1 MSFHEVQFPP
11 SISYGSRGGPKF
23 STSIITVSNGAEQR
37 NVNWSKARAS
47 YDASCGVKTQ
57 LELHDLITFFRARQ
71 GKAYGFRFKDWSD
84 FKSVDPNTATT
95 DIDQVIGTGTGALT
109 TFQLKKNYISGPT
122 TFVRDIKKPVSGT
135 VKISVNNVS
144 QPTGWTVDTT
154 TGIVTFTVAPGNGLL
169 VKAGYE
175 FDVPVRFD
183 TDELSISLDDY
194 NIGSTSVPIVEVR
207 I

>member
-1 MSFHEVQFPP
+1 MSFVEEQFPTT
-11 SISYGSRGGPKF
+11 ISYGSRGGPRF
-23 STSIITVSNGAEQR
+23 STSIITVANGVEQR
-37 NVNWSKARAS
+37 NVNWSKARAF
-47 YDASCGVKTQ
+47 YDASYGVRTQ

-71 GKAYGFRFKDWSD
+71 GRAYGFRFKDWSD
-84 FKSVDPNTATT
+84 FKSVDPNNTTTA
-95 DIDQVIGTGTGALT
+95 IDQLIGTGTGALT

-144 QPTGWTVDTT
+144 QPTGWSVDTT
-154 TGIVTFTVAPGNGLL
+154 TGIVTFSVAPGNGLL
-169 VKAGYE
+169 VKAGFE

-194 NIGSTSVPIVEVR
+194 NIGSTSVPIVELN

>member
-1 MSFHEVQFPP
+1 MSFVETQFPT

-23 STSIITVSNGAEQR
+23 STSIITVANGVEQR
-37 NVNWSKARAS
+37 NVNWSKGRAS
-47 YDASCGVKTQ
+47 YDASYGVRTQ

-84 FKSVDPNTATT
+84 FKSVDPNNTTT
-95 DIDQVIGTGTGALT
+95 DIDQLIGTGTGALT

-122 TFVRDIKKPVSGT
+122 TFVRDIKKPVTGT

-144 QPTGWTVDTT
+144 QPTGWSVDTT
-154 TGIVTFTVAPGNGLL
+154 TGIVTFSVAPGNGLL
-169 VKAGYE
+169 VKAGFE

-194 NIGSTSVPIVEVR
+194 NIGSTSVPIVELN